1 MTNIRIAKENEFDQI
16 FAIMESSFPPDERR
30 TYDAQRALL
39 DNPKYTIYVLP
50 DSPNRNIKAFIT
62 VWHFEDFAY
71 IEHFAVNPAF
81 RNEGLGSNILHE
93 INDLLMCQLCL
104 EVELPETDYA
114 KRRIAFYKRN
124 GFFVNDYPYIQP
136 PYSKDKKPLPLIIM
150 TSNEGISKDRFTMMK
165 ETVYREVYKIKL

>member
-1 MTNIRIAKENEFDQI
+1 MTDIRIAEKNEFDQI
-16 FAIMESSFPPDERR
+16 FAIMETSFPPDEHR

-50 DSPNRNIKAFIT
+50 DSSSKSIMAFIT
-62 VWHFEDFAY
+62 VWQFEDFAY
-71 IEHFAVNPAF
+71 IEHFAVNPAY
-81 RNEGLGSNILHE
+81 RNGGLGSNILHE

-104 EVELPETDYA
+104 EVELPETDFA

-136 PYSKDKKPLPLIIM
+136 PYSKGKKPLPLLIM
-150 TSNEGISKDRFTMMK
+150 TSNEGISKDRFEMMK
-165 ETVYREVYKIKL
+165 ERVYREVYKVKL